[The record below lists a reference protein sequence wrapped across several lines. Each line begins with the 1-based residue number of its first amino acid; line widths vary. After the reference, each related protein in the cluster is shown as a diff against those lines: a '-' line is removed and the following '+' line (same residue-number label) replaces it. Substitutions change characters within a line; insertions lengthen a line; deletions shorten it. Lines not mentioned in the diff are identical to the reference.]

1 MEYTKKNGGGFAH
14 GMTGK
19 SEKTEAEF
27 SEAELLELQK
37 KHKEGITS
45 ADLIAL
51 LDSKGFRFSE
61 STLRKYV
68 QLGLLPRSRRIGRK
82 GQRRGSIGIY
92 PPNII
97 LHILNIKRG
106 LKENRTLDE
115 IGYRASV
122 LAELE
127 TLSNAFANLA
137 SGMKTLV
144 AQEKDP
150 KAVDKIETQLKLAEQ
165 DFERLHKRLTSAI
178 HHAQQG
184 DRE

>member
-1 MEYTKKNGGGFAH
+1 
-14 GMTGK
+14 MTAKPDKTG
-19 SEKTEAEF
+19 ERTEAEF
-27 SEAELLELQK
+27 SEDELVELQQK
-37 KHKEGITS
+37 YKDGITS
-45 ADLIAL
+45 ADLITL
-51 LDSKGFRFSE
+51 LESKGHRFSE

-97 LHILNIKRG
+97 VHIVNIKRG

-115 IGYRASV
+115 IGYRATV

-127 TLSNAFANLA
+127 TLSTAFANLA
-137 SGMKTLV
+137 TGMKTLV

-150 KAVDKIETQLKLAEQ
+150 KAVEKIEQQLKLAEQ
-165 DFERLHKRLTSAI
+165 DFERLHKRLSSAI
-178 HHAQQG
+178 HHAG

>member
-1 MEYTKKNGGGFAH
+1 
-14 GMTGK
+14 MTAK
-19 SEKTEAEF
+19 SDKVEAEF
-27 SEAELLELQK
+27 TPEELEELQQRYK
-37 KHKEGITS
+37 DGITS

-51 LDSKGFRFSE
+51 LESKGHRFSE

-97 LHILNIKRG
+97 VHIVNIKRG
-106 LKENRTLDE
+106 LRENRTLDE
-115 IGYRASV
+115 IGYRATV

-127 TLSNAFANLA
+127 TLSSAFANLA
-137 SGMKTLV
+137 SGMKSLL

-150 KAVDKIETQLKLAEQ
+150 KAIDKMETQLKLAEQ
-165 DFERLHKRLTSAI
+165 DFERLHKRLSSAI
-178 HHAQQG
+178 QYAQAG